1 MQTEEPGVR
10 TQIRRYLLENLLFSE
25 DQSELPDEVSLLDR
39 GIMDSTGVL
48 EVVLFLE
55 EQFGIKVKDT
65 EMLPENFDSVNNLVR
80 FVERARS
87 A

>member
-1 MQTEEPGVR
+1 MHDQDPGVR
-10 TQIRRYLLENLLFSE
+10 VQIRRYLLENLLFSE
-25 DQSELPDEVSLLDR
+25 DESELPDDISLLDR
-39 GIMDSTGVL
+39 GIIDSTGVL

-55 EQFGIKVKDT
+55 EQFAIRVKDT

-80 FVERARS
+80 FVERVRA